1 MDAIIVCVGDE
12 LLSGD
17 VADLNS
23 TWLARRL
30 TELGTIVK
38 RIEVIPDN
46 VEEIAATVKRLR
58 ADKVLITGGLG
69 PTHDDVTRQAVAMA
83 FGRRLVRSEEA
94 AKVVEAAAA
103 RRHMAPRPQSYAMA
117 EIPEGAKVIPNP
129 EGAAPGFI
137 IDGRVYVF
145 PGVPAE
151 MKAMFELVK
160 DDFRGRKLLVEW
172 LATTRPESDIV
183 PALNEAVRLFPEVS
197 FGSYPSDTVKVKM
210 RSYDPER
217 LRIAKEWL
225 MGRIL

>member
-38 RIEVIPDN
+38 RIEVIPDD

-129 EGAAPGFI
+129 EGAAPGLI
-137 IDGRVYVF
+137 IDGSVYVF